1 MERHAGRVEGEP
13 EMVFCVLAEENSDD
27 VAVNIEDREPAF
39 YAAACDDELG
49 ELEVA
54 EGTELLLVAVLGS
67 GLSVNVSGE
76 YTS

>member
-1 MERHAGRVEGEP
+1 MKRHAGRVEGEP

-39 YAAACDDELG
+39 YASACDNKFG

-54 EGTELLLVAVLGS
+54 EGTELLLVTVLGC
-67 GLSVNVSGE
+67 GLSVDVSVE
-76 YTS
+76 